1 MTDQN
6 ARLNYIKIPIE
17 LVACPFFTLK
27 EKEVVSEILSL
38 SDKYLTNGGCCRTN
52 KNLAF
57 RHRIT
62 PEKVSNI
69 ITTANRLGFVIDRE
83 DIVHI
88 KKSSVGKATRYST
101 ERKLIMRIP
110 DEWVI
115 MGDLYN
121 AAFIREDEELY
132 ELFLEIEAELK
143 AIKRTEIDQ
152 ETVSEIIK
160 SKFTRGK
167 LKNLEGQNKNP
178 QANNKSK
185 EENNSRKRLKDISL
199 KEKNTSSVSE
209 DNKLPETKQTNP
221 PEKRIYSR
229 LSENLKETVASINK
243 ITLGTRT
250 NSWPAHFRKLAEI
263 DKVPVARIRQVL
275 RWYADHIG
283 EEFVPECFSAESF
296 RTKFNKLE
304 LAMGR
309 DEPKKK
315 SRTRT
320 RMTNDIRTGVS
331 YGSDDMV
338 INNQTE
344 GEKS

>member
-6 ARLNYIKIPIE
+6 SRLNYIKIPIE

-27 EKEVVSEILSL
+27 EKEVIAEIISL

-62 PEKVSNI
+62 PEKISNI
-69 ITTANRLGFVIDRE
+69 ITTANRLGFVTDRE
-83 DIVHI
+83 DIVHV
-88 KKSSVGKATRYST
+88 KKSSVGKPSHYTT

-110 DEWVI
+110 DEWII

-132 ELFLEIEAELK
+132 GLFLEIEAELK

-152 ETVSEIIK
+152 EIVSEIIK

-167 LKNLEGQNKNP
+167 LKNLEGENKNP
-178 QANNKSK
+178 QANNKGK
-185 EENNSRKRLKDISL
+185 ENNKSIKRLKDISPDSDSEIISSKDK
-199 KEKNTSSVSE
+199 KE
-209 DNKLPETKQTNP
+209 NP
-221 PEKRIYSR
+221 PAKRIYSR
-229 LSENLKETVASINK
+229 LSENLKETVSSVNK

-250 NSWPAHFRKLAEI
+250 HQWPTHFRKLNEI
-263 DKVPVARIRQVL
+263 DQVPIPRIWEVL
-275 RWYADHIG
+275 RWYGDHIG

-304 LAMGR
+304 SAMTR
-309 DEPKKK
+309 QEPKKK
-315 SRTRT
+315 RTRIK
-320 RMTNDIRTGVS
+320 NDKIFPGRNFDNVPVYDKHGKLITKEA
-331 YGSDDMV
+331 DND
-338 INNQTE
+338 
-344 GEKS
+344 